1 VEVFL
6 SETQLVGEDINGTL
20 DTSLNDVTFRAER
33 YGISEWDTELQAAV
47 LIDWT
52 P

>member
-1 VEVFL
+1 VQVRL
-6 SETQLVGEDINGTL
+6 SDMQMVGEDINGTL
-20 DTSLNDVTFRAER
+20 DTSLNDVTFRAEI
-33 YGISEWDTELQAAV
+33 YALAVWDTALQAAV